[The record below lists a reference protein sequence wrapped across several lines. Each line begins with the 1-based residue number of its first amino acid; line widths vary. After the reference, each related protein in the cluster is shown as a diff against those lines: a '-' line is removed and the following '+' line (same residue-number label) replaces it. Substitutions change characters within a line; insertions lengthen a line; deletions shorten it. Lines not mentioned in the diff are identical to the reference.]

1 MPQQQCANEGSRHGL
16 LHDSAERQ
24 CFKPAHQTS
33 LRPQQHLDICVNG
46 MPGVAT
52 AVVTVRAVG
61 SLLRRCLLP
70 CCKLAAPGADQLLRR
85 SLRGELARGTCMCA
99 LR

>member
-1 MPQQQCANEGSRHGL
+1 MPQRQCANGGSCHAL
-16 LHDSAERQ
+16 LHDSAVRQ
-24 CFKPAHQTS
+24 GYKPAHQTS
-33 LRPQQHLDICVNG
+33 LRPQQYLDICVKG

-52 AVVTVRAVG
+52 AVMTVRAVG
-61 SLLRRCLLP
+61 SLLRRRLLP

-99 LR
+99 PR